1 MLLSQTKKEEKKVAN
16 GLLLIFFDFFLFFIF
31 INYVMLLYLKSFAL
45 ALVDEFRN
53 FAFYRIIVSDWREKS
68 RVLAVVKRRESRM
81 EKEKKNNGQTDNPQ
95 FELRVVTSLYVIRCS
110 SPHTNFYCS
119 LISLFIASPF

>member
-1 MLLSQTKKEEKKVAN
+1 MKKQIVSLVVFLKKKKKQGTSMLLSPAKKEEKKVAN
-16 GLLLIFFDFFLFFIF
+16 GLLLIFFKIFFFFF

-53 FAFYRIIVSDWREKS
+53 FAFYRIIGSDWREKS

-81 EKEKKNNGQTDNPQ
+81 EKEKKNKWTD
-95 FELRVVTSLYVIRCS
+95 
-110 SPHTNFYCS
+110 
-119 LISLFIASPF
+119 